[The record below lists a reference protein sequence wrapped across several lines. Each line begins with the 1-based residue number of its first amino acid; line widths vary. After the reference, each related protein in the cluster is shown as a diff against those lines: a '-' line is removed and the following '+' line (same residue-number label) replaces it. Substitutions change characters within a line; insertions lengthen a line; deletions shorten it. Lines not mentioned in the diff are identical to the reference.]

1 VDQNTLSTFDCNY
14 LDANRIFMG
23 SSDTG
28 EYLERRDVAIAS
40 CGLPAQ
46 DLNWGFLKP
55 PYDDLD
61 ATASVVRAYF
71 DDRKLPFLLTFR
83 HLDRQFSQNLEAVGW
98 QWKSDPTPGMTMALP
113 ISTPPPPTSLQV
125 IQVRNAEHLV
135 AFREAAFRGFGLPV
149 AVAHMFLNERLLA
162 LPQVRAYSGLVD
174 GEVVATS
181 ILVATGAVAGI
192 YWVATGELH
201 RGRGY
206 GEALTWAA
214 VGGGREFGCTI
225 ASLQASKVGRRV
237 YERMGFN
244 HVYDYL
250 HLLPPHNRLEAVSVF

>member
-1 VDQNTLSTFDCNY
+1 MDVDTLSTFDCNY
-14 LDANRIFMG
+14 LDANRLFMA

-28 EYLERRDVAIAS
+28 EYLERRSVAIAS

-61 ATASVVRAYF
+61 ATASAVRAYF
-71 DDRKLPFLLTFR
+71 ENRKLPFLLTV
-83 HLDRQFSQNLEAVGW
+83 RQPERRLGQKLEATGW
-98 QWKSDPTPGMTMALP
+98 HWKSDPTPGMTLAVP
-113 ISTPPPPTSLQV
+113 DSTPPGPTSLQV
-125 IQVRNAEHLV
+125 IRVRNAEQLV

-181 ILVATGAVAGI
+181 MLVATGAVAGI
-192 YWVATGELH
+192 YWVATIEAH

-214 VGGGREFGCTI
+214 VVGGRECGCTI
-225 ASLQASKVGRRV
+225 ASLQASKMGRRV

-250 HLLPPHNRLEAVSVF
+250 HWLPPDN